1 MDLREIEFGG
11 VCSSHLTQEKGRCW
25 ALVNAEIKLLVKGNW
40 SFKRKK
46 LLRARE
52 LRGDWYLLE

>member
-1 MDLREIEFGG
+1 
-11 VCSSHLTQEKGRCW
+11 
-25 ALVNAEIKLLVKGNW
+25 VNAEIKLLVKGNW